1 MGRVHGKNESDSF
14 WDTKWEAMELQKK
27 ADIHEK
33 KGKHFLADEFKRK
46 AAKDKRD
53 STPSLSPENRSPSPE
68 CDELK
73 RINKIK
79 DIQGLIVQ
87 ESEKYV
93 AEPQDPNLFKYDE
106 NTKMWRRKMEKEI
119 NDGIEVKA
127 LTYEQNETNDNKEE
141 VGAEVECTSG
151 LENNATSI
159 SDKLSSEE
167 IDEIRKKREKYK
179 GTKESII

>member
-1 MGRVHGKNESDSF
+1 MG
-14 WDTKWEAMELQKK
+14 
-27 ADIHEK
+27 
-33 KGKHFLADEFKRK
+33 FKRK
-46 AAKDKRD
+46 AAKENRD

-106 NTKMWRRKMEKEI
+106 NTKMWRRKTEKEI

-127 LTYEQNETNDNKEE
+127 LTYEQNETNDNEE
-141 VGAEVECTSG
+141 EGKEVECTSG

-159 SDKLSSEE
+159 SEKLSSEE
-167 IDEIRKKREKYK
+167 IDEI
-179 GTKESII
+179 